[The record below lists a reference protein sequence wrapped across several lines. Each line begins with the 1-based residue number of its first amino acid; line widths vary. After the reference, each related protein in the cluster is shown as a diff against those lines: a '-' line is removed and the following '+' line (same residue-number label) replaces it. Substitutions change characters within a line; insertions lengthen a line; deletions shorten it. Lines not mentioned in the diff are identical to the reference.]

1 MIFENTYFLWVKLSI
16 GSDDY
21 VNVDIFA
28 YFKIIETKKRRNII
42 GATAVIYT
50 FMNLCLKRFVSSIYL
65 YKHTYS
71 VVAQAVQYKNHGALH
86 KNRKICLYNCLLAT

>member
-1 MIFENTYFLWVKLSI
+1 MTE
-16 GSDDY
+16 
-21 VNVDIFA
+21 A
-28 YFKIIETKKRRNII
+28 EKRRNVI

-50 FMNLCLKRFVSSIYL
+50 FMNLCLKRLASSIYL

-86 KNRKICLYNCLLAT
+86 KNRKNLSLQLPIGNLII